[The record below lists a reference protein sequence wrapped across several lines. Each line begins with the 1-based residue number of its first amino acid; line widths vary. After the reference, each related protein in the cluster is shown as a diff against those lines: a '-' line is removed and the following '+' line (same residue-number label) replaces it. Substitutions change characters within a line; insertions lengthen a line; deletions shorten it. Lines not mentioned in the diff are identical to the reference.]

1 MSRLHFQR
9 QPRRQGGPSD
19 QTSAVLLDG
28 LAMMLKVF
36 SQGLGGMKD
45 LVRWTGGGPPPRRH
59 GEVSAVPND
68 YPGTLMD
75 SSHMHV
81 TPPWKPEYKGQANMH
96 VFEDWC
102 GSSTDQLRRNP
113 LYPLYPHSRATVQK
127 LAVAPGWTNYGLR
140 IFGYL
145 HPYVDGEYL
154 FTVASDDNSE
164 FWLSLDH
171 TPIRSQRVALVG
183 KAGSEWAAPGEFDK
197 YASQVSRPIR
207 LRAKERYFFEVL
219 HKQNDKGT
227 DHVEVAW
234 RLRQAGWRFTV
245 IDSKYISLYTNES
258 ALKMNEVGHIPLS
271 PASHPRSPLP
281 VPHPGHLGIDMLRDD
296 PRDSLYQVP
305 LVDEELLQGVLP
317 TCSYKPSYLIRGF
330 ALLRYQGLQFIHM
343 TYVYPND
350 YTRLT
355 HMESDN
361 KCFYENTDRSGF
373 SKYMKIDDP
382 ELNAFQGGP
391 RWRKRQVVGLGVS
404 EQTKSRREPSEM
416 DLEDSPVTVIK
427 ETPTRPVSRLSD
439 RSSSNSIYRWK
450 RRLTQPPWPS
460 PLGWMPTTGT
470 VWVPQLGHKVLN
482 ERWIDGPPQQK
493 DSEKLSIPVYSL
505 VHPHLGPGVALE
517 NPNSIP
523 NQTYN
528 SSVSKAVFPTGA
540 GIPVTSRFPQG
551 AQQIPRLYGRRIIED
566 GQRVM
571 MGRDGELGDDD
582 MHQDTYTSY
591 GIDRKVNWRRTF
603 DVKQLDFRA
612 LPSDRINLGCNVTG
626 NLLLPSEDALHV
638 VGAFMEKVNQ
648 KNQGRF
654 SLLRV
659 LNVEKRLDGAQGS
672 RYLLEL
678 EVRDRGGATLRL
690 SRYVYLMQ
698 VRSTSQADGG
708 ARSRPGRLEP
718 VLCHP
723 LGLSW
728 NPVATVHF
736 VIPVKN
742 QARWVQR
749 FIEDMEEVYRATQ
762 DKNFN
767 VIISDFNST
776 DMDVELALKGSAL
789 PRYQYTKLT
798 GNFERSAGLQAGIN
812 MIDDEHSIVFLCD
825 LHIHFPQSIIDSI
838 RKHCVEGKMAFAPVV
853 MRLDCGATPAEPRGF
868 WEVNGFGLLGI
879 YKSDLDA
886 AGGMNT
892 QEFRDRWGGE
902 DWELLDRI
910 LQAGLEVERIYLR
923 HFLHYYHSKRGMWNR
938 KIL

>member
-1 MSRLHFQR
+1 WRPIGTCSWSYSRRSHL
-9 QPRRQGGPSD
+9 S
-19 QTSAVLLDG
+19 
-28 LAMMLKVF
+28 
-36 SQGLGGMKD
+36 
-45 LVRWTGGGPPPRRH
+45 
-59 GEVSAVPND
+59 
-68 YPGTLMD
+68 YP
-75 SSHMHV
+75 
-81 TPPWKPEYKGQANMH
+81 
-96 VFEDWC
+96 
-102 GSSTDQLRRNP
+102 
-113 LYPLYPHSRATVQK
+113 
-127 LAVAPGWTNYGLR
+127 
-140 IFGYL
+140 
-145 HPYVDGEYL
+145 GEYL

-183 KAGSEWAAPGEFDK
+183 KITS
-197 YASQVSRPIR
+197 VLVRVRPRGYPDRKLCCCVPLR

-391 RWRKRQVVGLGVS
+391 RWRKRQGGKMGL
-404 EQTKSRREPSEM
+404 
-416 DLEDSPVTVIK
+416 
-427 ETPTRPVSRLSD
+427 ETF
-439 RSSSNSIYRWK
+439 
-450 RRLTQPPWPS
+450 
-460 PLGWMPTTGT
+460 
-470 VWVPQLGHKVLN
+470 
-482 ERWIDGPPQQK
+482 
-493 DSEKLSIPVYSL
+493 
-505 VHPHLGPGVALE
+505 
-517 NPNSIP
+517 IP

-812 MIDDEHSIVFLCD
+812 MIDHSIVFLCD